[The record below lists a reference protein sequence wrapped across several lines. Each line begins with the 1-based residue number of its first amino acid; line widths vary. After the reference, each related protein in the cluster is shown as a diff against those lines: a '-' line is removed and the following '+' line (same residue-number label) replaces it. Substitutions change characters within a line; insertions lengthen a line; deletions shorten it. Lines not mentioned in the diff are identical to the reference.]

1 MAKDG
6 PKIRTFRTKIRGR
19 FPTTNVY
26 NLFSVVVIKI
36 LFHFD
41 CRQYNN
47 LEARCHGQ
55 WELRGEAGTAAIIA
69 VVGCSLGRSFYCSAS
84 GASVAGLVPGVK
96 QTPGSVSIV

>member
-1 MAKDG
+1 MLSMTSTLMLRK
-6 PKIRTFRTKIRGR
+6 
-19 FPTTNVY
+19 
-26 NLFSVVVIKI
+26 VISI
-36 LFHFD
+36 WNH
-41 CRQYNN
+41 

-69 VVGCSLGRSFYCSAS
+69 VVGFSLGRSFYCSAS